1 MRRAFATPD
10 IDPERPGVAT
20 RDRLLDAAGGIF
32 AERGFAN
39 ATVRE
44 ICQRAGANIA
54 AVNYHFGDKR
64 GLYGAV
70 FAYAHDCAGG
80 LEQLQTE
87 LATLRPRDRLR
98 RFIHGM
104 LERQFDEGRP
114 AWHGKLM
121 ARELLEP
128 TGVLDQMVERGI
140 RPKQQILSAIV
151 RDLIGQ
157 DADPHVVRR
166 CAAGIIGQC
175 VFLSHARPILER
187 LDPAMRYTKE
197 EIAQFADHI
206 TRFSL
211 RGLAAFCQTKSAA
224 AALAG

>member
-1 MRRAFATPD
+1 
-10 IDPERPGVAT
+10 
-20 RDRLLDAAGGIF
+20 
-32 AERGFAN
+32 
-39 ATVRE
+39 
-44 ICQRAGANIA
+44 
-54 AVNYHFGDKR
+54 
-64 GLYGAV
+64 
-70 FAYAHDCAGG
+70 
-80 LEQLQTE
+80 
-87 LATLRPRDRLR
+87 
-98 RFIHGM
+98 
-104 LERQFDEGRP
+104 
-114 AWHGKLM
+114 LM